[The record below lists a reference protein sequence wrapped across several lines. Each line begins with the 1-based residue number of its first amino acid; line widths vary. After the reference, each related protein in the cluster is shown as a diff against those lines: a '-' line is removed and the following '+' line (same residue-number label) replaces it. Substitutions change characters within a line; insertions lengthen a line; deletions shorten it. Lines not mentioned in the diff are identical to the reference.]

1 MRLPGTLHA
10 VRHERLDRG
19 GLTCCSRR
27 RKEIPRFSS
36 AVRSV
41 SLVATC
47 TGFPDSRSNQAFS
60 WSGVVV
66 MYLP

>member
-1 MRLPGTLHA
+1 MRLPGALHA
-10 VRHERLDRG
+10 VRYERLDRG

-27 RKEIPRFSS
+27 RKDIPRFSS